1 MLKELLFFRKAT
13 PKKSAKMSMSDTDVQ
28 KQIKHMMAFIE
39 QVHMLLV
46 ANTLISF
53 YTKYLVR
60 LFCLK
65 LQFSMITEP
74 MDFSI

>member
-53 YTKYLVR
+53 LYNVVR

-65 LQFSMITEP
+65 LEISMITEP

>member
-53 YTKYLVR
+53 LYNVVR

-65 LQFSMITEP
+65 IQISMITES

>member
-53 YTKYLVR
+53 LYKVVR
-60 LFCLK
+60 LFYLK
-65 LQFSMITEP
+65 LEISMITEP